1 MLVFLWDMMSFF
13 ILIFILVGFHEFGH
27 FYTARKLGIKVLKF
41 SIGFGK
47 PIYTHTAKDGCEYIL
62 GAIPLGG
69 FVMMLDE
76 REGHVSEEQKHLAFN
91 TQPIWK
97 RFLVV
102 LAGPLA
108 NGLLAFV
115 LLFGLYLYG
124 VPAYKAE
131 IGTPMPNTPF
141 AQAQLQKGDTVL
153 QVDGKNISSFQ
164 QLTMTL
170 IDKLGD
176 GQATLQIKRNNTL
189 LDKVVTLDGAIQLD
203 GTTDLVSL
211 LGLSENLPD
220 LKTIIQE
227 PTPNMPASLAGLEA
241 GDEIL
246 KMNGEPITNIRMVNR
261 ILQTASPNISLSSSS
276 ERSIANTI
284 NFEIRRD
291 DQILHF
297 DVLPTKND
305 DNKFVIGVMLTQQLN
320 NKAEFD
326 AALAN
331 MLITQRYSFF
341 DSMQR
346 AYQETLDN
354 GVLVFKFIARM
365 IKGDVKISAMGGP
378 LTIGDIAGNALKS
391 GLVSFIS
398 LVALLSINIGA
409 MNLIPIPVLDGG
421 RLVGYMFEAIANLF
435 KFKISARLGLF
446 TLQIGG
452 IIMIAF
458 MGMVVFYDVVKYV
471 IK

>member
-13 ILIFILVGFHEFGH
+13 ILVFILVGFHEFGH

-41 SIGFGK
+41 SIGIGK
-47 PIYTHTAKDGCEYIL
+47 PLYTYKAKDGCEYIL

-76 REGHVSEEQKHLAFN
+76 REGTVLEEEKHLAFN
-91 TQPIWK
+91 LQPIWK

-108 NGLLAFV
+108 NGFLAFI

-124 VPAYKAE
+124 TPGYKAE

-141 AQAQLQKGDTVL
+141 AQAQLQKGDTIL
-153 QVDGKNISSFQ
+153 QVDGKKVSNFQ

-176 GQATLQIKRNNTL
+176 GKANLQIKRNNTL
-189 LDKVVTLDGAIQLD
+189 MEKVIQLKEAIQLD

-220 LKTIIQE
+220 FNTIIQE
-227 PTPNMPASLAGLEA
+227 PIPNMPASQAGLKA

-246 KMNGEPITNIRMVNR
+246 KMNGESITNIRMINR
-261 ILQTASPNISLSSSS
+261 ILQTASSNTSVDSSNQKPILNPI
-276 ERSIANTI
+276 E
-284 NFEIRRD
+284 FEIKRNN
-291 DQILHF
+291 QHLHLN
-297 DVLPTKND
+297 VLPIKND
-305 DNKFVIGVMLTQQLN
+305 DNKFVIGVILTQQVN
-320 NKAEFD
+320 NQTEFD
-326 AALAN
+326 AAIAN
-331 MLITQRYSFF
+331 MRIIQRHSFF

-346 AYQETLDN
+346 SFRETIDN
-354 GVLVFKFIARM
+354 GALVFKFIARM

-421 RLVGYMFEAIANLF
+421 RLVGYFFEAIARLF
-435 KFKISARLGLF
+435 KFKISARLSLI

-452 IIMIAF
+452 IILISF
-458 MGMVVFYDVVKYV
+458 MGLVIFYDTLKY
-471 IK
+471 IIR